1 MSERHPIEV
10 LVVDDERPTRILME
24 RELPQSGCKVVA
36 VPSGEEALEVLSR
49 QEFDVVLL
57 DLKMP
62 GLGGV
67 ETLRRLRSS
76 GVTAEVVVLTGHPDV
91 DTAIEAMK
99 LGAYDYLTKPF
110 KLSEVEAVLRRAAE
124 KRQLQEENTALRR
137 MVGRRFI
144 IDQRGRRILS
154 ERHPIE
160 VLVVDDER
168 PTRIL
173 MERELPQ
180 SGCKVVAVPSG
191 EEALEV
197 LSRQEFDVV
206 LLDLKMP
213 GLGGVE
219 TLRRLRSSGVTAEVV
234 VLTGHPDVDTAIEA
248 MKLGAYDYLTKPFKL
263 SEVEAVLRRAA
274 EKRQLQEENTALRR
288 MVGRRDDGSV
298 ILGESQ
304 AMRFLLEMVQR
315 VAGSSAPVLI
325 SGETGTGKGLIA
337 RTLHQASPRGDQPF
351 LVINCSAFQDQ
362 LLESELFGHEKGAF
376 TGAASAKAG
385 LFEVAHRGTVF
396 LDEVA
401 EMSPAM
407 QAKLLQV
414 LDTGEL
420 RRVGGTKERRV
431 DTRIFAATNKD
442 LHEEVRAGRFR
453 EDLFFRLNVVS
464 LAVPPLRDRKEDI
477 PPLVEHFF
485 RQFRLPGQ
493 QKKSVSPEVMRLLM
507 QYAWPG
513 NVRELA
519 NTIERLVLLAPGTI
533 IVPEDLPSNIR
544 PTLDL
549 PSEEGDAPLP
559 LAEVERIS
567 IIRTLKYTQGKKAP
581 AARLLGI
588 DVKTLTHKIERYNI
602 HI

>member
-137 MVGRRFI
+137 I
-144 IDQRGRRILS
+144 
-154 ERHPIE
+154 
-160 VLVVDDER
+160 
-168 PTRIL
+168 
-173 MERELPQ
+173 
-180 SGCKVVAVPSG
+180 
-191 EEALEV
+191 
-197 LSRQEFDVV
+197 
-206 LLDLKMP
+206 
-213 GLGGVE
+213 
-219 TLRRLRSSGVTAEVV
+219 
-234 VLTGHPDVDTAIEA
+234 
-248 MKLGAYDYLTKPFKL
+248 
-263 SEVEAVLRRAA
+263 
-274 EKRQLQEENTALRR
+274 
-288 MVGRRDDGSV
+288 VGRRDTGSV

-304 AMRFLLEMVQR
+304 AMRFLLEMVER

-567 IIRTLKYTQGKKAP
+567 IIRALRYTEGKKAP
-581 AARLLGI
+581 AARLLRI

>member
-1 MSERHPIEV
+1 
-10 LVVDDERPTRILME
+10 ME

-67 ETLRRLRSS
+67 ETLRRLRTS

-137 MVGRRFI
+137 I
-144 IDQRGRRILS
+144 
-154 ERHPIE
+154 
-160 VLVVDDER
+160 
-168 PTRIL
+168 
-173 MERELPQ
+173 
-180 SGCKVVAVPSG
+180 
-191 EEALEV
+191 
-197 LSRQEFDVV
+197 
-206 LLDLKMP
+206 
-213 GLGGVE
+213 
-219 TLRRLRSSGVTAEVV
+219 
-234 VLTGHPDVDTAIEA
+234 
-248 MKLGAYDYLTKPFKL
+248 
-263 SEVEAVLRRAA
+263 
-274 EKRQLQEENTALRR
+274 
-288 MVGRRDDGSV
+288 VGRRDTGSV

-304 AMRFLLEMVQR
+304 AMRFLLEMVER

-549 PSEEGDAPLP
+549 PSEEGEAPLP

>member
-67 ETLRRLRSS
+67 ETLRRLRTS

-137 MVGRRFI
+137 I
-144 IDQRGRRILS
+144 
-154 ERHPIE
+154 
-160 VLVVDDER
+160 
-168 PTRIL
+168 
-173 MERELPQ
+173 
-180 SGCKVVAVPSG
+180 
-191 EEALEV
+191 
-197 LSRQEFDVV
+197 
-206 LLDLKMP
+206 
-213 GLGGVE
+213 
-219 TLRRLRSSGVTAEVV
+219 
-234 VLTGHPDVDTAIEA
+234 
-248 MKLGAYDYLTKPFKL
+248 
-263 SEVEAVLRRAA
+263 
-274 EKRQLQEENTALRR
+274 
-288 MVGRRDDGSV
+288 VGRRDTGSV

-304 AMRFLLEMVQR
+304 AMRFLLEMVER

-567 IIRTLKYTQGKKAP
+567 IIRALRYTEGKKAP
-581 AARLLGI
+581 AARLLRI

>member
-1 MSERHPIEV
+1 
-10 LVVDDERPTRILME
+10 ME

-67 ETLRRLRSS
+67 ETLRRLRTS

-137 MVGRRFI
+137 I
-144 IDQRGRRILS
+144 
-154 ERHPIE
+154 
-160 VLVVDDER
+160 
-168 PTRIL
+168 
-173 MERELPQ
+173 
-180 SGCKVVAVPSG
+180 
-191 EEALEV
+191 
-197 LSRQEFDVV
+197 
-206 LLDLKMP
+206 
-213 GLGGVE
+213 
-219 TLRRLRSSGVTAEVV
+219 
-234 VLTGHPDVDTAIEA
+234 
-248 MKLGAYDYLTKPFKL
+248 
-263 SEVEAVLRRAA
+263 
-274 EKRQLQEENTALRR
+274 
-288 MVGRRDDGSV
+288 VGRRDTGSV

-304 AMRFLLEMVQR
+304 AMRFLLEMVER

-567 IIRTLKYTQGKKAP
+567 IIRALRYTEGKKAP
-581 AARLLGI
+581 AARLLRI